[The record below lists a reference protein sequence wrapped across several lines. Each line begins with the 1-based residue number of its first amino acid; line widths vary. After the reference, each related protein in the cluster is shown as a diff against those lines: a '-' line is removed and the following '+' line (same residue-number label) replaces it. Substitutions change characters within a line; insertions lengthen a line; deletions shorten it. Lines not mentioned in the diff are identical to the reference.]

1 MSNPIGQT
9 IRGIMSLPRVTWTA
23 TMDCVLTASYKLGF
37 RSRFITGVFW
47 GQCLEREIEYAI
59 SEGSEKYA
67 LIIDYDSV
75 FDERDIV
82 RLWEIMEQNPEISVL
97 CPVQVKRESNS
108 HLHKKDDEATQ
119 ISRDAVDVES
129 GHFGLTL
136 IRLAHLKGVPRPLFK
151 AVPDMSGSWGP
162 YKTDE
167 DIYFWQQL
175 KKYGRR
181 ICLCP
186 NVKIGHLQLLITWPD
201 GKYARHQYVNEYKA
215 NGRPGNCEVD

>member
-1 MSNPIGQT
+1 MSHPVGST

-23 TMDCVLTASYKLGF
+23 TMGCLMEAMFAIPF
-37 RSRFITGVFW
+37 RSRFVTGVFW
-47 GQCLEREIEYAI
+47 GQCLEREIELAI
-59 SEGSEKYA
+59 ADGTEKYA

-75 FDERDIV
+75 FDQADIV
-82 RLWEIMEQNPEISVL
+82 MLWETMEANPDISAL
-97 CPVQVKRESNS
+97 CPIQVKRESDE
-108 HLHKKDDEATQ
+108 HLHRRDEMAKGGIKSAIDIET
-119 ISRDAVDVES
+119 

-136 IRLAHLKGVPRPLFK
+136 IRLSHLKGIPRPLFK
-151 AVPDMSGSWGP
+151 AVPDMEGKWGP

-186 NVKIGHLQLLITWPD
+186 RVRIGHLQLMVTWPD
-201 GKYARHQYVNEYKA
+201 GDGAQHQYFNKFRD
-215 NGRPGNCEVD
+215 NGRPSNCGIV